1 MQRITIASVLSFAV
15 SAFAFAEGGLRDEKG
30 KHLDILNDGKPI
42 ARYMYAH
49 DTSSPEQRHVTY
61 KPYIHVFAA
70 DGKTLITKGPGGKY
84 THHRGIFLGW
94 SKLGFRGKRYD
105 MWHMKTSEIVHQ
117 KFIEAKAG
125 KDATVVRVQ
134 LHWNTP
140 DDEVMIH
147 EVRTMTFHHS
157 DPDALLL
164 LDFQTVLTAADDVDL
179 NGDPEHAGFQYRP
192 HNDVVGNKSAKY
204 LFFEDGANPKKNKD
218 MPWVAMT
225 YQLGD
230 KKYTVQH
237 MNHAGNPKGTVHS
250 AYRDYG
256 RFGTFAKAKV
266 AKGKSL
272 TLQHR
277 IRVIAGEAP
286 AREALAAEFKKWA
299 GK

>member
-1 MQRITIASVLSFAV
+1 MNRFAITCVLSLAL
-15 SAFAFAEGGLRDEKG
+15 STLTFAEGGLRDEKG
-30 KHLDILNDGKPI
+30 KHLDILQNGKPI
-42 ARYMYAH
+42 ARYMYEH
-49 DTSSPEQRHVTY
+49 DDSSPEKRLVTY
-61 KPYIHVFAA
+61 KPFIHVFDA
-70 DGKTLITKGPGGKY
+70 DGKTLITKGPGGKF

-105 MWHMKTSEIVHQ
+105 MWHMKSSEIVHQ
-117 KFIEAKAG
+117 KFIETKAG
-125 KDATVVRVQ
+125 KNATVVSAQ
-134 LHWNTP
+134 IHWNTP
-140 DDEVMIH
+140 EDEVMIR

-164 LDFQTVLTAADDVDL
+164 LDFHTVLTAADDVDL

-204 LFFEDGANPKKNKD
+204 VFFEEGANAKKNRD

-225 YQLGD
+225 YQLNGR
-230 KKYTVQH
+230 KFTVQH
-237 MNHAGNPKGTVHS
+237 MNHADNPKGTVHS

-272 TLQHR
+272 ILQHR
-277 IRVIAGEAP
+277 IRVIAGDAP
-286 AREALAAEFKKWA
+286 SRDMMAAQFRGWS